1 MKEFTELAGVS
12 LRTSVIYGSI
22 GKGRRFDP
30 RDAQPF
36 RLAKSWTSSIPM
48 GPASMSAGKHYR
60 QSQIIEAFRIVVGAL
75 LHASV
80 RMCDTLTF

>member
-1 MKEFTELAGVS
+1 VKEFTELAGVS

-36 RLAKSWTSSIPM
+36 RLAKFLDILHS
-48 GPASMSAGKHYR
+48 Y
-60 QSQIIEAFRIVVGAL
+60 GA
-75 LHASV
+75 
-80 RMCDTLTF
+80 RFDERG